1 MNCFA
6 DKYFNAI
13 AQLFVGGASNGS
25 SEKISKSCPINM
37 VTKSHDLMINSNFLW
52 RTAPKLTKGKTG
64 LQIDDITLRN
74 NVYNY
79 KLQPCRIQISNGAKY
94 KIQHIV
100 WGYIT
105 IRKKNWASNHQPR
118 RFRQILSLGTPG
130 VFLNGF
136 WKIRNKKNS
145 IIYVHDPPP
154 PLNTSRLQ
162 FSLTFCPPPPPL
174 FPKIMLDQTK

>member
-6 DKYFNAI
+6 GSYFNAI
-13 AQLFVGGASNGS
+13 AQLFVGGASKRS

-79 KLQPCRIQISNGAKY
+79 KLQPCRIRISKAVEYKY
-94 KIQHIV
+94 RAQPNTNIECSRIQNTT
-100 WGYIT
+100 YCL
-105 IRKKNWASNHQPR
+105 RKHKYQKEK
-118 RFRQILSLGTPG
+118 LSFKSMEPHSA
-130 VFLNGF
+130 FL
-136 WKIRNKKNS
+136 
-145 IIYVHDPPP
+145 
-154 PLNTSRLQ
+154 SRALR
-162 FSLTFCPPPPPL
+162 
-174 FPKIMLDQTK
+174 